1 MLPGFAGN
9 TTSGSRSQSPN
20 DMATYLL
27 DTCVIIDALNN
38 KRNRPGLLLD
48 LLDAGH
54 LLACCPINVTEVY
67 TGLRPREEKA
77 TEEFLASLQYYP
89 ISRTAARLAGLLK
102 RDYARKGV
110 TLNLGDVTIAAVAL
124 DNKLTLLTDNLKD
137 FPVEGLLLFPLPKN

>member
-1 MLPGFAGN
+1 
-9 TTSGSRSQSPN
+9 
-20 DMATYLL
+20 MATYLL

-137 FPVEGLLLFPLPKN
+137 FPVDGLLVLPLPKS